1 MPVPWAAMLDLLEIF
16 RPALTAPSF
25 ANMLVIF
32 SGWVLTS
39 GRHAVTEALVVT
51 DVAARRHHEAFHR
64 FFSRGTWSPDDLGR
78 LLFKRMLPRCV
89 ELHVSIDDTLA
100 HKKGPRVFGI
110 GCHIDAVRSSKGHK
124 VFAFGHVWV
133 VLAVLVPLPFSKRR
147 WALPVIFRLYRNK
160 KECKKA
166 NATHRKKTE
175 LAKEMLGVFLGWVP
189 AGRKVE
195 LSTDSAY
202 CNQTVLG
209 EKLVNL
215 TIFGAMRPDAVLTAL
230 PKPRRGARK
239 LRGRPARR
247 GRRLP
252 GLKKLAGNEK
262 VPWRTCQAVL
272 YGVITKVS
280 YKTVDAQWY
289 RVCGVSLLRVV
300 IVRCVKGKMPF
311 RVVFSTDPSLS
322 PAEIIEGYNQR
333 WNIEVCFR
341 ELKQDMG
348 FADSSARKAEAV
360 ERTAPFVALTYS
372 ALVIWFVEK
381 GHDSAVLP
389 IRPWYAH
396 KTGFSFLDVLRAA
409 QATMRRV
416 DILSPERLLPDLEE
430 NTAST
435 NSRRHPTGRQA
446 A

>member
-1 MPVPWAAMLDLLEIF
+1 MPAPWAAMLGLLEIF

-32 SGWVLTS
+32 SGWVMTS

-64 FFSRGTWSPDDLGR
+64 FFSRGTWSTDELGR
-78 LLFKRMLPRCV
+78 LLFTRMLPRCV
-89 ELHVSIDDTLA
+89 ALHISIDDTLA

-147 WALPVIFRLYRNK
+147 WALPVLFRLYRNK

-189 AGRKVE
+189 ADRAVE
-195 LSTDSAY
+195 LSADSAY
-202 CNQTVLG
+202 CNKTVLG
-209 EKLVNL
+209 ELAANV
-215 TIFGAMRPDAVLTAL
+215 TVFGAMRPDAVLTAP
-230 PKPRRGARK
+230 PKPPRGAKRR
-239 LRGRPARR
+239 RGRPARR

-252 GLKKLAGNEK
+252 GLKKLADNK
-262 VPWRTCQAVL
+262 RVPWRSCQVVL
-272 YGVITKVS
+272 YGVRTKVS

-289 RVCGVSLLRVV
+289 SVRGTTLLRVV
-300 IVRCVKGKMPF
+300 IVRCVKGKLPF

-322 PAEIIEGYNQR
+322 PTQIIEGYNQR

-348 FADSSARKAEAV
+348 FGDSSARKSEAV

-372 ALVIWFVEK
+372 ALVIWFAEK
-381 GHDSAVLP
+381 GHSSAVLP
-389 IRPWYAH
+389 IRPWYTR

-409 QATMRRV
+409 RATMRTI
-416 DILSPERLLPDLEE
+416 DILSPQRVLPDLGE
-430 NTAST
+430 NSAPPTSPQEAG
-435 NSRRHPTGRQA
+435 RRA